1 MEIKKWAQEN
11 FDYMV
16 RHRRYL
22 HEHPELSRMENE
34 TVAYIIQE
42 LEALGIEYI
51 DVKDGGVLGFIH
63 GALPGKTVLLRA
75 DIDAL
80 PVDEPENNL
89 KCKRLCRSQNPGVM
103 HACGHDAH
111 TAMLL
116 GAGKILNEHRDQIKG
131 TVMLVF
137 ERGEEGGGNIR
148 QILQYFEDH
157 QVRYDSCFA
166 MHVEQKLPT
175 GTFGISAGYCDAG
188 SIPLNFQITGRGG
201 HSSRPDLANNPVN
214 CMVAFLNEIYA
225 IRDKYISPFEQL
237 TTSICV
243 IQGGTK
249 GNIIPDTIRFEGS
262 ARYFSEDKAKAPF
275 LKQLERVKK
284 ACEEAYGCKIEAL
297 KSGGA
302 RPIINEEYTSAIA
315 KQAVINV
322 LGEEA
327 WRPTMPTMGS
337 ESFSLYAAF
346 APGCYGNLGI
356 CTPEKGSG
364 AEIHN
369 QYFDID
375 EDAMIVGAS
384 VHVSYALEF
393 LNSDGNIPFTPQA
406 KSVAELYA

>member
-1 MEIKKWAQEN
+1 MDPKKLAQEN

-16 RHRRYL
+16 RHRRHL

-42 LEALGIEYI
+42 LKALGIEYI

-63 GALPGKTVLLRA
+63 GEKPGKTVLLRA

-80 PVDEPENNL
+80 PIDEPENNL

-111 TAMLL
+111 TSMLL
-116 GAGKILNEHRDQIKG
+116 CAGKILQEHRDAFRG

-148 QILQYFEDH
+148 QLLEYFEANKI
-157 QVRYDSCFA
+157 RYDACFA

-175 GTFGISAGYCDAG
+175 GTFGISAGNCDAG
-188 SIPLNFQITGRGG
+188 AIPLNVTITGRGG
-201 HSSRPDLANNPVN
+201 HSSRPDLSNNPVN
-214 CMVAFLNEIYA
+214 CMLALLNEIYS

-237 TTSICV
+237 TTSVCLINC
-243 IQGGTK
+243 GTR
-249 GNIIPDTIRFEGS
+249 GNIIPDTVHFEGS
-262 ARYFSEDKAKAPF
+262 ARYFSEENAKAPF
-275 LKQLERVKK
+275 LRQLERAIKG
-284 ACEEAYGCKIEAL
+284 CEETYDCKIDARTQ
-297 KSGGA
+297 GGA
-302 RPIINEEYTSAIA
+302 RPIINEEHTSAIA
-315 KQAVINV
+315 RRAVIRA

-337 ESFSLYAAF
+337 ESFSLYTMF

-375 EDAMIVGAS
+375 EDAMVIGAS
-384 VHVSYALEF
+384 VHVAFALEF
-393 LNSDGNIPFTPQA
+393 LNSDEEIPFTP
-406 KSVAELYA
+406 KVRSVSELYA

>member
-16 RHRRYL
+16 KHRRHL

-42 LEALGIEYI
+42 LKVLGIEYI
-51 DVKDGGVLGFIH
+51 EVEDGGVLAFIH
-63 GALPGKTVLLRA
+63 GEQAGKTVLLRA

-80 PVDEPENNL
+80 PIDEPENNL
-89 KCKRLCRSQNPGVM
+89 KGKRVCRSQNPGVM
-103 HACGHDAH
+103 HACGHDSH

-116 GAGKILNEHRDQIKG
+116 GAGKILNEHKDLIKG

-148 QILQYFEDH
+148 QLLQYFEDH
-157 QVRYDSCFA
+157 QIHYDSCFA

-188 SIPLNFQITGRGG
+188 AIPLNYRITGQGG

-214 CMVAFLNEIYA
+214 CMLAFLNEIYA

-243 IQGGTK
+243 IEAGTK
-249 GNIIPDTIRFEGS
+249 GNIIPDSVQIGGS
-262 ARYFSEDKAKAPF
+262 ARYFSEENAKKPF
-275 LKQLERVKK
+275 LKQLERVVKS
-284 ACEEAYGCKIEAL
+284 CEEAYGCKIESL
-297 KSGGA
+297 SHGGA
-302 RPIINEEYTSAIA
+302 YPIINEEHTSAIA
-315 KQAVINV
+315 KRAVIKA

-337 ESFSLYAAF
+337 ESFSQYTLF
-346 APGCYGNLGI
+346 APGCYGNLGV

-375 EDAMIVGAS
+375 EDAMIIGAS
-384 VHVSYALEF
+384 IHVAYALEF
-393 LNSDGNIPFTPQA
+393 LNSDEEIPFVPKV
-406 KSVAELYA
+406 KSVTELYA